1 MKRILALSCVM
12 LALIGG
18 FAAGFRTALAREHNS
33 LEHNKQILRRVHK
46 EVWSNP
52 DHDAAMK
59 AIDELYTPD
68 FVLHDWTGD
77 SHGATEVKK
86 GVADTR
92 AAFPDSRED
101 VLDVVAEGDMVMT
114 RFVSSGTQKGV
125 IAEIPGYE
133 PATLPNG
140 KFQRFPELAVHRLVN
155 GRLAEQWDFSD
166 NWGAN
171 IQAGLIDPT
180 NWPASAFC
188 RSETTR
194 TGPSR

>member
-1 MKRILALSCVM
+1 MKKSGIVLTILICSA
-12 LALIGG
+12 IG
-18 FAAGFRTALAREHNS
+18 FATGFKMALVREHS
-33 LEHNKQILRRVHK
+33 RLEHNKQILRRIHK

-59 AIDELYTPD
+59 TVDELYTPD
-68 FVLHDWTGD
+68 FALHDWTGD
-77 SHGATEVKK
+77 SHGVTEVKK

-133 PATLPNG
+133 PAVPPNG

-155 GRLAEQWDFSD
+155 GMLAEQWDFTDS
-166 NWGAN
+166 WGAN

-180 NWPASAFC
+180 NWPASALC
-188 RSETTR
+188 RIQATQAKPAR
-194 TGPSR
+194 

>member
-1 MKRILALSCVM
+1 MKRIALLSCVM

-18 FAAGFRTALAREHNS
+18 FAAGFRTALAREHNR
-33 LEHNKQILRRVHK
+33 LEHNKQILRRVHE

-59 AIDELYTPD
+59 AADELYAPD

-77 SHGATEVKK
+77 SHGVSEVKK

-101 VLDVVAEGDMVMT
+101 VLDIVAEGDMVMT

-125 IAEIPGYE
+125 IAEIPGYQPRV
-133 PATLPNG
+133 PANG
-140 KFQRFPELAVHRLVN
+140 KFQQFPELAVHRIEDGKV
-155 GRLAEQWDFSD
+155 AEQWDFSD
-166 NWGAN
+166 SWGAN
-171 IQAGLIDPT
+171 IQAGLIDPS
-180 NWPASAFC
+180 NWMASAIC

-194 TGPSR
+194 TRASR

>member
-1 MKRILALSCVM
+1 M
-12 LALIGG
+12 
-18 FAAGFRTALAREHNS
+18 
-33 LEHNKQILRRVHK
+33 
-46 EVWSNP
+46 
-52 DHDAAMK
+52 
-59 AIDELYTPD
+59 
-68 FVLHDWTGD
+68 
-77 SHGATEVKK
+77 KK

-92 AAFPDSRED
+92 AAFPYSRED

-125 IAEIPGYE
+125 IAEVPGYE
-133 PATLPNG
+133 PATPPNG

-180 NWPASAFC
+180 NWPASALC

-194 TGPSR
+194 TRPSR